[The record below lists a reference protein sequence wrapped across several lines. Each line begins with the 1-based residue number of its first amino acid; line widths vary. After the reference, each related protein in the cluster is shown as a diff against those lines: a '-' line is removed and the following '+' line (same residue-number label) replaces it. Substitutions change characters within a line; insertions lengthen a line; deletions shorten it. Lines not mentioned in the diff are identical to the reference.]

1 MRFGAS
7 ARAGFWSAATHSVT
21 RQVAAQVRSQSNW
34 PADQAVTVP
43 DHFGDLTPWPHL
55 ITDTKSASASWPKRR
70 KKKTSCVL
78 KPPRSGPML
87 TPSPAKTTIPRR
99 KPRKARAASR
109 ADSFYPSRIFIP
121 RSAQQRAQ
129 RWPHVIEH
137 LRMRL
142 GQRVNAI
149 GLQPRRGVLPVGHPL
164 EQKRHQC
171 RFIFLCH

>member
-55 ITDTKSASASWPKRR
+55 ITDTKSASASWLKRR
-70 KKKTSCVL
+70 KKKRSCA
-78 KPPRSGPML
+78 PNPHRSVPML

-99 KPRKARAASR
+99 KPRTATTASR
-109 ADSFYPSRIFIP
+109 ADSFYPSQIFIP

-129 RWPHVIEH
+129 RWPDVIEH
-137 LRMRL
+137 LRLRL
-142 GQRVNAI
+142 CQRVNSI
-149 GLQPRRGVLPVGHPL
+149 GLKPRRSVLPVSNTL

>member
-1 MRFGAS
+1 MRFSAS
-7 ARAGFWSAATHSVT
+7 ARASFWGTVT
-21 RQVAAQVRSQSNW
+21 NYVTTYVVAQVKSQGSW
-34 PADQAVTVP
+34 PADQAVTVA

-87 TPSPAKTTIPRR
+87 TPSLAKTTIPRR

-109 ADSFYPSRIFIP
+109 VDGFYPSPIFIP
-121 RSAQQRAQ
+121 RSAQQRVQ

-149 GLQPRRGVLPVGHPL
+149 GLKPRRGVLPVGHPL